1 MEKLYD
7 KALQIISDA
16 KHIVVL
22 QADNPDGDSLAS
34 ALALEAILEDQG
46 KKVTLVSGIDMPV
59 HLHYLEGWS
68 RVEKELPKQFDA
80 SILVDA
86 STTTLLESLDKS
98 GQLAWVRTK
107 PLLVLDHHATT
118 EGIAYATVTI
128 NAEVVSTGELIYNLA
143 TYAKFKMP
151 IEALNAIT
159 VSILSDS
166 LGLTTEATSVQS
178 IRVVADL
185 VEAGVSLSSLDNARR
200 ELMKREPVLLAYK
213 GKLLQRVEL
222 LNENKIAVVSIP
234 WEEIEA
240 YSSLYNPPMLI
251 MDDMRM
257 TVGVQVAI
265 AFKIYNNGRVT
276 AKIRCNSGFP
286 IAGKLAE
293 SFGGGGH
300 DYAAGFKKNN
310 ITDFADL
317 KAKVILRAN
326 ELLQENIK

>member
-1 MEKLYD
+1 MDKLFND
-7 KALQIISDA
+7 ALQIISDA

-34 ALALEAILEDQG
+34 ALALEAILEEAG

-59 HLHYLEGWS
+59 HLRYLEGWS

-86 STTTLLESLDKS
+86 STTTLLESLDRS

-107 PLLVLDHHATT
+107 PLIVLDHHATT
-118 EGIAYATVTI
+118 EGIPYATVTI
-128 NAEVVSTGELIYNLA
+128 NAEVVSTGELIYSFA
-143 TYAKFKMP
+143 TYGKLAMP

-166 LGLTTEATSVQS
+166 LGLTTEATTVQS
-178 IRVVADL
+178 IRTIANL
-185 VEAGVSLSSLDNARR
+185 VEAGVSLSGLDNARR

-222 LNENKIAVVSIP
+222 VNDNKIAVVAIP

-276 AKIRCNSGFP
+276 AKIRCNSGYP
-286 IAGKLAE
+286 IAGLLAE

-300 DYAAGFKKNN
+300 NFAAGFKKNN
-310 ITDFADL
+310 VTDFADL
-317 KAKVILRAN
+317 KNKVLQRAG
-326 ELLQENIK
+326 ELLQENS